1 MKTIRQLSG
10 MRIAKKPVCL
20 AVGFFDG
27 LHSGHQRVLRRAI
40 ECAKKIKGEAWAMTF
55 DPHPLKVLQPSLA
68 PPILTSTPHK
78 LDLMRRFGMD
88 GCLTIPFTRQF
99 SATSAESFLAQLG
112 KAIPTLS
119 HIFVGEDWR
128 FGKNGS
134 GDTALLTR
142 WARARGIQVSR
153 VVLVRNQADLVSS
166 TGIRNAVSHGNLSL
180 ATRLLGRPFSILGTV
195 IHGNGI
201 GRRLGYPTANL
212 DAHNEVRPPV
222 GVYAVRAMVQGH
234 PYAGVVNFG
243 HHPTVKALKA
253 PIIELH
259 LIDADLPLYG
269 CDIEVFFLA
278 RVRGE
283 RRFATQPA
291 LARQIG
297 RDVVSAQ
304 RLINAP
310 AAKKLWNKTLQVWY
324 TDTIV
329 TPKRRQKKRQKGHRA
344 EIKYGS
350 SS

>member
-1 MKTIRQLSG
+1 MRMIRQMSG
-10 MRIAKKPVCL
+10 MRIVNKPVCL

-27 LHSGHQRVLRRAI
+27 LHSGHQRVLLRTI
-40 ECAKKIKGEAWAMTF
+40 EQARKIGGEAWALTF
-55 DPHPLKVLQPSLA
+55 DPHPLKVLQPRSA

-99 SATSAESFLAQLG
+99 SATSAEAFLVRLG
-112 KAIPTLS
+112 KAIPTLA

-128 FGKNGS
+128 FGENGS
-134 GDTALLTR
+134 GDTALLTT
-142 WARARGIQVSR
+142 WAHARNIKVSR
-153 VVLVRNQADLVSS
+153 VILVRNQANLVSS
-166 TGIRNAVSHGNLSL
+166 TGIRNAVSKGDLGL

-201 GRRLGYPTANL
+201 GRQLGYPTANL

-222 GVYAVRAMVQGH
+222 GVYAVRAIVKGH

-243 HHPTVKALKA
+243 RHPSVKALKS

-259 LIDADLPLYG
+259 LTDTDLPLYG
-269 CDIEVFFLA
+269 CDIEVFFFA
-278 RVRGE
+278 RIRGE
-283 RRFATQPA
+283 RRFPTPQA

-297 RDVVSAQ
+297 RDVASA
-304 RLINAP
+304 RCLIASP

-329 TPKRRQKKRQKGHRA
+329 TPKRRQK
-344 EIKYGS
+344 
-350 SS
+350 